1 MAKNKKKQQH
11 ANAVAQVATA
21 PSKANES
28 RVALKKIAFKN
39 MPFGIRQHT
48 RTPNWLLWGLLILIA
63 SPAIVGPY
71 GQKGGYTP
79 DLHMGAYIQVF
90 ASAWLAIA
98 LFSLRKS
105 TIEIVRAPVIIPLT
119 LLYVWAGM
127 SVFWAHSSYE
137 AVSTILGYTGAFLVA
152 TLVILLV
159 KDMDWVRKIITAMVI
174 SGFLIATLGI
184 MQFLF
189 GVDWVQ
195 QHNVPAATF
204 SNKNMAGQYA
214 LLTFPLAAVSI
225 FTSKKWQETWFYV
238 LATAFIA
245 VFMFFTHSR
254 AVWLS
259 AAVECFFLLLCFI
272 YMVGFK
278 RVNIF
283 DTIHKKLAIF
293 SAVVVILSVS
303 YLSPLM
309 LGVIKDD
316 QKGALGSFKESNY
329 TIDSGWDL
337 LGNMWE
343 GLTYS
348 GAVRTRIWA
357 NSIPMFIDHAFSG
370 VGLGNWTVFHTQYQA
385 WVQQDSHLAKNSYHA
400 NAHNDY
406 IELFCELGI
415 VGVILFYIFLFGL
428 FRVIGAILFSRRLD
442 PGDIFLLSSLMIALA
457 GLAFDAMFSF
467 PLKRTMQLMLV
478 ATYIALLSVIYSIH
492 IKGIVYRINI
502 TPNARKAFGAGLS
515 IVSIFL
521 LVLHYNLFQSEYFFR
536 IAAVS
541 AQERGDKRQII
552 RAAKKAYE
560 YNPIR
565 TKLRWHEAIA
575 LLKTGYIDKG
585 TSLMEKI
592 SSQYP
597 YSQDTLLNLATA
609 YISQG
614 KYAKA
619 SEKYAELLEVQEVP
633 PKNLLVYL
641 RILENQGEYRTMV
654 KEIDEALPRYSEELD
669 STKRG
674 IIWYGAISV
683 RKRQILYLNSSISL
697 LNSMREHAKSK
708 IAQQM
713 N

>member
-1 MAKNKKKQQH
+1 MQQH
-11 ANAVAQVATA
+11 
-21 PSKANES
+21 
-28 RVALKKIAFKN
+28 I
-39 MPFGIRQHT
+39 

-90 ASAWLAIA
+90 ASAWLAIT
-98 LFSLRKS
+98 LFALRKS

-119 LLYVWAGM
+119 LLYAWAGM

-137 AVSTILGYTGAFLVA
+137 AVSTILDYTGAFLVA

-184 MQFLF
+184 VQFLF

-195 QHNVPAATF
+195 QHIVPAATF

-245 VFMFFTHSR
+245 VFMFFTRSR

-259 AAVECFFLLLCFI
+259 GAVECFFLLLCFI

-283 DTIHKKLAIF
+283 DTIHKKLAMF
-293 SAVVVILSVS
+293 AAVVVILSVS
-303 YLSPLM
+303 YLSPSM
-309 LGVIKDD
+309 LGNSKDV
-316 QKGALGSFKESNY
+316 QKASLGVPNESNY
-329 TIDSGWDL
+329 AVDSGWDL
-337 LGNMWE
+337 LGNVWG
-343 GLTYS
+343 GLAHS

-357 NSIPMFIDHAFSG
+357 NSIPMFIDHAFLG

-385 WVQQDSHLAKNSYHA
+385 WIQQDRQLAENSYHA

-406 IELFCELGI
+406 VELFCELGI
-415 VGVILFYIFLFGL
+415 VGVVLFYIFLFGL
-428 FRVIGAILFSRRLD
+428 FRIIGAILFSRRLD
-442 PGDIFLLSSLMIALA
+442 PGDIFLLSSLMVALA
-457 GLAFDAMFSF
+457 GLAFDAIFSF
-467 PLKRTMQLMLV
+467 PLKRPVQLMLV
-478 ATYIALLSVIYSIH
+478 ATYIALLSVIYGIY
-492 IKGIVYRINI
+492 IKDTVYRINI
-502 TPNARKAFGAGLS
+502 APSIRNLSGVGLS
-515 IVSIFL
+515 IASIFL
-521 LVLHYNLFQSEYFFR
+521 LVMHYNLFQSEYFLR
-536 IAAVS
+536 IAAISV
-541 AQERGDKRQII
+541 QEPGRERQVM

-565 TKLRWHEAIA
+565 TKLTWYEAIA
-575 LLKTGYIDKG
+575 LLKTGRIERG
-585 TSLMEKI
+585 ALIMEKI

-597 YSQDTLLNLATA
+597 YSQDTLLNLASA
-609 YISQG
+609 YRSQG
-614 KYAKA
+614 KHAKA
-619 SEKYAELLEVQEVP
+619 GEKYTALFEAQEVRSGT
-633 PKNLLVYL
+633 LLIIYL
-641 RILENQGEYRTMV
+641 DILRGERKYEMVV
-654 KEIDEALPRYSEELD
+654 KEIDKALPRFID
-669 STKRG
+669 SLGLMKRD
-674 IIWYGAISV
+674 ILNYGV
-683 RKRQILYLNSSISL
+683 TDFRKRKILSLSRVINSLNSIRERAVKKISQ
-697 LNSMREHAKSK
+697 EVKKS
-708 IAQQM
+708 
-713 N
+713 